1 MVRRC
6 LSGGAPTP
14 TSEVTDAQAA
24 VLKRYGSEALTMD
37 ERNQELLWEASEA
50 AIGDSFFPQAKL

>member
-1 MVRRC
+1 M
-6 LSGGAPTP
+6 
-14 TSEVTDAQAA
+14 TDAQAA
-24 VLKRYGSEALTMD
+24 VLERYGSEALTMD